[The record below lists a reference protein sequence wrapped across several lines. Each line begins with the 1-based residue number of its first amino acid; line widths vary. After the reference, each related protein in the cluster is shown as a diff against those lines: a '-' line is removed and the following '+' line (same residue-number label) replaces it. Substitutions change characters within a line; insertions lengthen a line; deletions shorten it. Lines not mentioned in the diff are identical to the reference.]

1 MDRGIHKE
9 DAVYIF
15 NGILLSHKKNEIKP
29 FATTWMDLEIIILS
43 KLSQKKT
50 NIIYHLQVEYNKN
63 DAKEFIYK
71 TETYSKISRSNLGSP
86 KGKLGG

>member
-1 MDRGIHKE
+1 M
-9 DAVYIF
+9 
-15 NGILLSHKKNEIKP
+15 P

-71 TETYSKISRSNLGSP
+71 TETHSKIFKLNL
-86 KGKLGG
+86 